1 MPPVAEKSKKEKDA
15 SGKIA
20 VTPKKTC
27 ETSPPDTAAMAL
39 SIGRN
44 LRRLRTRHGYS
55 LERLAAVSGVSRA
68 MLGQIELGK
77 SVPTISLLWKV
88 AHALEVPFSALNIDS
103 NPSSSVVLRGEKAK
117 VLTSA
122 DGSFSSRALFPHD
135 GERTV
140 EFYEVEIAVGAA
152 EQADAHAP
160 GTMENLIVTQ
170 GDVEIIV
177 AGESHILK
185 PKDAFLFQADVP
197 HTYRNIGKN
206 RAILYLVMSYAESVG

>member
-1 MPPVAEKSKKEKDA
+1 MPPVAEKNKKDA
-15 SGKIA
+15 AAKIA
-20 VTPKKTC
+20 AAPKKITDAP
-27 ETSPPDTAAMAL
+27 SPPDTAAMAL

-103 NPSSSVVLRGEKAK
+103 NPSATVLLRGEKAK

-140 EFYEVEIAVGAA
+140 EFYEVEIAVGAS
-152 EQADAHAP
+152 EHADAHAP

-185 PKDAFLFQADVP
+185 PKDAFLFQADVA
-197 HTYRNIGKN
+197 HTYRNVGN
-206 RAILYLVMSYAESVG
+206 TRAVLYLVMSYAESIG

>member
-1 MPPVAEKSKKEKDA
+1 MPPVADKNKKEA
-15 SGKIA
+15 TGKITA
-20 VTPKKTC
+20 AAPKKNHDTA
-27 ETSPPDTAAMAL
+27 PPDTAAMAV

-103 NPSSSVVLRGEKAK
+103 NPSATIVLRGEKAK

-152 EQADAHAP
+152 EHADAHAP

-185 PKDAFLFQADVP
+185 PKDAFVFQADVA
-197 HTYRNIGKN
+197 HTYRNVGTT
-206 RAILYLVMSYAESVG
+206 RAVLYLVMSYAESIG